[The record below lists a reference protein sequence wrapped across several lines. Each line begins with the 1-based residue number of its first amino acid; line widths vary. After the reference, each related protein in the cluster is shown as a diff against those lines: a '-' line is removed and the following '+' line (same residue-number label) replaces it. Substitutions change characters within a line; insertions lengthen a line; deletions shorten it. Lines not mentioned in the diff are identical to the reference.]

1 MNHKKK
7 NRKFGRVKNQRTAL
21 MKSLVSSLINH
32 ESIQTTEAKAKEL
45 RPVVEKLVTRAKAN
59 NLSSRRVL
67 TSRIG
72 ITAAKKLI
80 DKIAPKYKSRSGGY
94 TRITKLET
102 KRTDAAKMAQIEFV

>member
-21 MKSLVSSLINH
+21 MKSLVSSLITH

-45 RPVVEKLVTRAKAN
+45 RPVVEKLVSRAKAN
-59 NLSSRRVL
+59 TLASRRVL

-72 ITAAKKLI
+72 LRAAKKLV
-80 DKIAPKYKSRSGGY
+80 DEIAPKYKSRSGGY